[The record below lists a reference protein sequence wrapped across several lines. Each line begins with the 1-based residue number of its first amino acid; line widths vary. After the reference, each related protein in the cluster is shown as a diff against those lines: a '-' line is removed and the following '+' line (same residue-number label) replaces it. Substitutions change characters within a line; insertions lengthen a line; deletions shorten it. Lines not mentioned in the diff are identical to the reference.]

1 MPKRPLTS
9 NSRRRSRIV
18 FLVLSFLA
26 MSWAHGASADVELV
40 FGLYTSDKPSKMV
53 EQFRP
58 SLHVLEQRLTALL
71 QEPVTIR
78 THVAK
83 NYDEGLNDLL
93 EGRVDFSRF
102 GPASYVLAKRQEP
115 DLSILATE
123 NNEGGK
129 IFYGIICVRKDSD
142 IQDVSQLKGRT
153 FAFGDENS
161 TIGRYLSQ
169 LYLLKHGI
177 SAKDLAEFSYLG
189 RHDMV
194 GSAVGI
200 GRYDAGALKESTFND
215 LIKAGMPI
223 RAIAKF
229 PNVTKPWIARAGL
242 PERIKNALTQTL
254 LNLDDPIALDAL
266 STEGFVAGGDA
277 DYDTIRES
285 MERNGEFF
293 GTFAAMPPPKPSD

>member
-1 MPKRPLTS
+1 MPKRSLTS
-9 NSRRRSRIV
+9 ITRHPLRMV
-18 FLVLSFLA
+18 GLLLGFLA
-26 MSWAHGASADVELV
+26 AGWTHAASADVELV

-58 SLHVLEQRLTALL
+58 SLHVLELRLTALL
-71 QEPVTIR
+71 DEPVTIR

-83 NYDEGLNDLL
+83 SYEEGLKDLL
-93 EGRVDFSRF
+93 DGRVDFSRF
-102 GPASYVLAKRQEP
+102 GPASYVLAKQQEP

-129 IFYGIICVRKDSD
+129 IFYGIICVHKDSD
-142 IQDVSQLKGRT
+142 IQDVSQLKGRS

-177 SAKDLAEFSYLG
+177 AAKDLAEYSYLG

-215 LIKAGMPI
+215 LISAGMPI

-229 PNVTKPWIARAGL
+229 PNVTKPWIGRAGL
-242 PERIKNALTQTL
+242 PERIKAALTQTL
-254 LNLDDPIALDAL
+254 LDLDDPIALNAL
-266 STEGFVAGGDA
+266 STEGFVAGGDE
-277 DYDTIRES
+277 DYDVIRES

-293 GTFAAMPPPKPSD
+293 GTFAAMPPPTPSE